1 MPRPPPPTIA
11 ARDDVEHIPDS
22 PGSSAQTPPPVPLD
36 SGDSSSENLH
46 EPSSA
51 PRSRAG
57 SQIPEEG
64 NPEAVPEDSVTCQ
77 WEECGIVFTHLP
89 TLIDHIHNGE
99 L

>member
-1 MPRPPPPTIA
+1 MPRPPPTIA
-11 ARDDVEHIPDS
+11 ARNDAELGSNS
-22 PGSSAQTPPPVPLD
+22 PTPSALTPPHVPLD
-36 SGDSSSENLH
+36 SGDSSSENLL

-51 PRSRAG
+51 PQSRAG

-99 L
+99 